1 MGLKWHNKLLV
12 VLQQVNTIIVFSHL
26 AMLLKFVTFRVSIHS
41 SQYILGTTP
50 EVEYFQLHDSLSLRR
65 FSHLPGYW

>member
-26 AMLLKFVTFRVSIHS
+26 AMLLKFVTFRVSIPS
-41 SQYILGTTP
+41 SQYILGTAP
-50 EVEYFQLHDSLSLRR
+50 KV
-65 FSHLPGYW
+65 